1 MEAKAAHSRSNDT
14 KLATTNTSRAAVN
27 QQARQLD
34 HIAQCVR
41 EGRESDV
48 PGEMGRRDMII
59 VEAIYTSAAQGGKRI
74 EIKV

>member
-1 MEAKAAHSRSNDT
+1 
-14 KLATTNTSRAAVN
+14 
-27 QQARQLD
+27 
-34 HIAQCVR
+34 
-41 EGRESDV
+41 V